1 MATTTKLTKAQL
13 LARIDQL
20 EAEVNALHVA
30 QRPSRRLP
38 AAGVQRPAQPVV
50 RISTEQRRRLAP
62 LFFAAN
68 PHARSA
74 TDAQLAAFA

>member
-1 MATTTKLTKAQL
+1 MATTKLTKAQL
-13 LARIDQL
+13 LERIDAL
-20 EAEVNALHVA
+20 EAEVNALHTA

-38 AAGVQRPAQPVV
+38 AAGVQRAVQAPV
-50 RISTEQRRRLAP
+50 RISCEQRRRLAP

-74 TDAQLAAFA
+74 TDAELAAFA